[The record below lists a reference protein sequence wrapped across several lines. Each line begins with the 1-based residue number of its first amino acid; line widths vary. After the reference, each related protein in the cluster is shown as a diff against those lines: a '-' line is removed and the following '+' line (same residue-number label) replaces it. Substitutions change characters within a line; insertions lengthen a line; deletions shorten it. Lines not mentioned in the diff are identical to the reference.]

1 MYLGRF
7 YASHTGRWYNVQS
20 MKLTLAS
27 IEKAGYVKVN
37 TEGEITSAD
46 LMESKE
52 KNPLEGVLGASWATN
67 NVLLNLSKT
76 PFIDSSAIGWLLE
89 THRKMQQSGGKLVPH
104 SAQPRVNELFELLKL
119 RSVLDLKADE
129 KAAHDFILG

>member
-1 MYLGRF
+1 
-7 YASHTGRWYNVQS
+7 

-27 IEKAGYVKVN
+27 IEKAGYVKLN
-37 TEGEITSAD
+37 TEGEITTAD
-46 LMESKE
+46 FLESKD
-52 KNPLEGVLGASWATN
+52 KNPLEAVLGASWATN
-67 NVLLNLSKT
+67 NVLLNLSRT

-104 SAQPRVNELFELLKL
+104 SAQPRVSELFDLLKL